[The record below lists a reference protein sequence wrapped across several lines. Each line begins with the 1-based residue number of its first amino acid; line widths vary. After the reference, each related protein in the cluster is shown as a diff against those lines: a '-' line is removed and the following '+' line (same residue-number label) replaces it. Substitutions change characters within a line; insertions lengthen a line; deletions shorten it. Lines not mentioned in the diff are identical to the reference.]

1 MLQFIGAT
9 EPKNRCGFLFLPSVN
24 KVGACRCMGQD
35 VDVGNDREQM
45 EKVGTTTRMSNQIHG
60 LFVL

>member
-1 MLQFIGAT
+1 MSAILDPFFLLQFIGAT

-35 VDVGNDREQM
+35 VDVG
-45 EKVGTTTRMSNQIHG
+45 
-60 LFVL
+60 